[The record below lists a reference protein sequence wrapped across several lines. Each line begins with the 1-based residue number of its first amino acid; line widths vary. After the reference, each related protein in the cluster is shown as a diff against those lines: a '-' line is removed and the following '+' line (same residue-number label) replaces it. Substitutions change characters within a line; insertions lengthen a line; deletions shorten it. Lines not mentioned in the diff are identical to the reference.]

1 MEKNSSK
8 KREKFKSFLS
18 IVAGIVCIVGI
29 IAITAI
35 FIKSIYTEL
44 SKTDAQRFADDLSKT
59 TLTQTEVLSDL
70 KEVCN
75 NGIEKTGVNVKA
87 SFVMVYTLDNQYHIS
102 FNVLTDEDEYIK
114 YEVNSSILAPL
125 AMYLQFGDTYTT
137 PYASEVETYMNE
149 VSGVQVDLNEKVIDI
164 G

>member
-1 MEKNSSK
+1 MKENSSK
-8 KREKFKSFLS
+8 KSE
-18 IVAGIVCIVGI
+18 VI
-29 IAITAI
+29 IAIIIRSLVVFFAI
-35 FIKSIYTEL
+35 CIIALVATL
-44 SKTDAQRFADDLSKT
+44 VRNVTTRTDVQRFTDDLSKT
-59 TLTQTEVLSDL
+59 TLIQTEVLSDL
-70 KEVCN
+70 KEVCI
-75 NGIEKTGVNVKA
+75 NGLEKADVNVKA
-87 SFVMVYTLDNQYHIS
+87 CFVCVYTLDNQYHIS

-137 PYASEVETYMNE
+137 PYASKVETYMNE